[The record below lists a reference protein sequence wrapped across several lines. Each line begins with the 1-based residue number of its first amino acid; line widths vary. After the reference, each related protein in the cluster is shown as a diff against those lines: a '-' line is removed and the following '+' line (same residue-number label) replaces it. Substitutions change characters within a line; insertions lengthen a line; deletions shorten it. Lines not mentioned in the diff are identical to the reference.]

1 MALSETL
8 KEFCSIFG
16 RNGFDLGEVS
26 FNKNETN
33 GNQPEDINLSGQI
46 KEFYSLTD
54 FEKLVIS
61 GALFLKIFSLDD
73 LLRAQNG
80 WRWIIDQSGQT
91 AEDTANWN
99 ENWIV
104 FGDRNGDAIYTK
116 NDDPLSPVFGTIQKI
131 EHFQLA
137 DSLETFFK
145 IINKCLVIEEKEFDF
160 ETQTDDLE
168 TEPRF
173 LARVTEV
180 VNRFA
185 PGNED
190 DFMQFFFD

>member
-8 KEFCSIFG
+8 KTFCSIFG

-26 FNKNETN
+26 FNENETN
-33 GNQPEDINLSGQI
+33 RNQLEELDLNGQI
-46 KEFYSLTD
+46 KKFYSLID
-54 FEKLVIS
+54 FKKLVIS
-61 GALFLKIFSLDD
+61 GALFLKIFSSDD
-73 LLRAQNG
+73 LSRAQNG
-80 WRWIIDQSGQT
+80 WRWIIDSSGQT
-91 AEDTANWN
+91 VEDTANWN

-104 FGDRNGDAIYTK
+104 FGDRNGDAIYVK

-160 ETQTDDLE
+160 ETQTADLE
-168 TEPRF
+168 TDPKF
-173 LARVTEV
+173 LERVTEV
-180 VNRFA
+180 VKKLA
-185 PGNED
+185 PENED
-190 DFMQFFFD
+190 DFIQFFFD